1 MKSKNKK
8 FIQFLTL
15 VFILIYSSSICFG
28 IKRFVTTTGAGN
40 FTGSSWANAS
50 NDLQATINNSGT
62 SDEIWMK
69 AGKYYPNSFPAGC
82 TGCGTPST
90 NNQNNTFS
98 LKGNLRII
106 GGFSGSESQL
116 WQRNIIA
123 NKTILSGNLGAP
135 AIYTDNAYHVVTCVN
150 INNFTL
156 QDLTIQEGYAYG
168 NSTIIVGGQTL
179 YQVWGGGSL
188 NINAGGS
195 YFSCLFTN
203 NRAESGGAMLNS
215 YSSNI
220 GVSNCVIM
228 ENFAGGAGAIYCH
241 NHSTASVNNSTI
253 VNNDASAAG
262 GAFYLIGGTFGGSQ
276 LAIYNSIVWGNTSP
290 SYPGI
295 AVNGLNTLGVTN
307 SIVQGGISPCTNCP
321 NSNGNSNPLFL
332 NLTNPRGNDGLMGT
346 HDDGLN
352 LRMLSPAIN
361 VGVGEISYDFL
372 HRHASGTIDLG
383 AYEYMSPSDCIT
395 TSGAMVLKYVGE
407 SPIASGQY
415 TSSNR
420 ILSEVG
426 IPSGNS
432 VQFLAEKSIELN
444 PGFVASTNSSFEAK
458 IIGSCAALTAFSS
471 DTGLK

>member
-1 MKSKNKK
+1 MTPNIKNYSYSL
-8 FIQFLTL
+8 ILAFLF
-15 VFILIYSSSICFG
+15 VHSSSWAI
-28 IKRFVTTTGAGN
+28 RRYVTPTGAGN

-50 NDLQATINNSGT
+50 NDLQATINNSAA
-62 SDEIWMK
+62 SDQIYMK
-69 AGKYYPNSFPAGC
+69 AGTYYPNSFPVGC
-82 TGCGTPST
+82 TGCGLASAG
-90 NNQNNTFS
+90 NRNNTFS
-98 LKGNLRII
+98 LKSSLRII
-106 GGFSGSESQL
+106 GGFSGWESEL

-135 AIYTDNAYHVVTCVN
+135 AIYTDNAYHVVTSVN
-150 INNFTL
+150 INNFAL

-168 NSTIIVGGQTL
+168 NSTITIGGQTL

-188 NINAGGS
+188 NINASGS
-195 YFSCLFTN
+195 YYGCLFTN

-215 YSSNI
+215 YNSNI

-241 NHSTASVNNSTI
+241 NHSAVSVNNSTI

-262 GAFYLIGGTFGGSQ
+262 GAFYLLDGSFGTSQ
-276 LAIYNSIVWGNTSP
+276 LALNNSIVWGNTSP
-290 SYPGI
+290 LYPGI
-295 AVNGLNTLGVTN
+295 GLNVGYLTSTN
-307 SIVQGGISPCTNCP
+307 SIVQGGVSPCTNCP
-321 NSNGNSNPLFL
+321 NTNGNSNPLFL

-352 LRMLSPAIN
+352 LKMLSPAIN

-372 HRHASGTIDLG
+372 HRNAGGTIDIG
-383 AYEYMSPSDCIT
+383 AYEFMSPNDCIT
-395 TSGAMVLKYVGE
+395 THGAMVLKYVGE

-426 IPSGNS
+426 IPSGNA
-432 VQFLAEKSIELN
+432 VMFWAEKSIELK
-444 PGFVASTNSSFEAK
+444 PGFEASANSFFEAK

-471 DTGLK
+471 NPGLK